1 MIEADAPFHTAVNDV
16 DCPWLMVELLEV
28 NEETVAGATDVV
40 VTAGT
45 VVAVV
50 VVVVEGRVVDVD
62 VDEEVDDVEVALI
75 VGATEVEVVFITTGS

>member
-1 MIEADAPFHTAVNDV
+1 MPFHTAVNDV

-45 VVAVV
+45 VV
-50 VVVVEGRVVDVD
+50 VVVVEGRVVDVDVD

-75 VGATEVEVVFITTGS
+75 VGATEVEVVFTTTGS